1 MLSRQ
6 DKKEMLADSASKKR
20 KVAFRQAEELLNN
33 LMPSQCLDDYIDFL
47 TDIQKI
53 FSPFVPSHKKTVTK
67 FNKL

>member
-6 DKKEMLADSASKKR
+6 DKKEMLKDGASSVR
-20 KVAFRQAEELLNN
+20 KVAFRKVEEMLN
-33 LMPSQCLDDYIDFL
+33 LTPVRCLNDYIDFL

-53 FSPFVPSHKKTVTK
+53 FSPFVPSTKKTITK

>member
-6 DKKEMLADSASKKR
+6 DKKEMLADGVSSTR
-20 KVAFRQAEELLNN
+20 KVAFRKVEEMFN
-33 LMPSQCLDDYIDFL
+33 LTPTRCLDDYLDFL

-53 FSPFVPSHKKTVTK
+53 FSPFVPSTKKTITK